1 MNDPTQYADLGDD
14 FMLDEQEVQRQ
25 LSNEQ
30 VEEIQDREES
40 VQEQMMAEEVNPTQ
54 PVTAGQPAPMQP
66 EPQPTGGDTQ
76 EEEKGFFDGFG
87 QNLSYFGQPL
97 GETNEQVKQ
106 RLSAPGQGFFDFVT
120 EAINSRL
127 PDNFQIPKATKYEDS
142 VAQATRN
149 ISSVVIPTVLLQK
162 AGMAAGTAAQA
173 KVGSKLG
180 EAAFMKFIGARGIEA
195 GASVAVAARDEDRN
209 AEAVSILEP
218 LGEGKTMG
226 VACDVL
232 DESLVNKAVQEVH
245 EEMGSIDIL
254 INSAGINFRGA
265 IDEVPVEEFRKVM
278 EVNVT
283 GTWLGCKAVVPIMKK
298 QEYGRIVNL
307 ASIFSVVGF
316 ADRTPYNSS
325 KGAVLN
331 MTRALAI
338 ELAPWKITVNAM
350 LPGPFATEMNLP
362 LLDDPEKFKTFVSN
376 IPMDRWGELTEIG
389 GLSLFLSSQASSFC
403 TGGAYSIDG
412 GWTAR

>member
-1 MNDPTQYADLGDD
+1 MILDQFKLTNRTALVIGGNRGLGIE
-14 FMLDEQEVQRQ
+14 M
-25 LSNEQ
+25 S
-30 VEEIQDREES
+30 
-40 VQEQMMAEEVNPTQ
+40 
-54 PVTAGQPAPMQP
+54 
-66 EPQPTGGDTQ
+66 
-76 EEEKGFFDGFG
+76 
-87 QNLSYFGQPL
+87 
-97 GETNEQVKQ
+97 
-106 RLSAPGQGFFDFVT
+106 
-120 EAINSRL
+120 
-127 PDNFQIPKATKYEDS
+127 KAL
-142 VAQATRN
+142 A
-149 ISSVVIPTVLLQK
+149 
-162 AGMAAGTAAQA
+162 
-173 KVGSKLG
+173 
-180 EAAFMKFIGARGIEA
+180 EA
-195 GASVAVAARDEDRN
+195 GASVAVAARDKDRN

-218 LGEGKTMG
+218 LGKGKIMG

-232 DESLVNKAVQEVH
+232 NESLVNKVVQEVH

-278 EVNVT
+278 DVNVT
-283 GTWLGCKAVVPIMKK
+283 GTWLGCKAVTPIMKK
-298 QEYGRIVNL
+298 QKHGRIVNL

-362 LLDDPEKFKTFVSN
+362 LLDDPEKFKAFVSN

-389 GLSLFLSSQASSFC
+389 GLALFLSSQASSFC